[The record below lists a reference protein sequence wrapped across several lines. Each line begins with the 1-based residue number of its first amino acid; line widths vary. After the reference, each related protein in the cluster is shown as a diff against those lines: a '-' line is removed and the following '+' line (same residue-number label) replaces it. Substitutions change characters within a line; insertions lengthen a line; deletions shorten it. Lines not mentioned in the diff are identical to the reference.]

1 MNKSEVGFLD
11 FAALL
16 HFTEKGGV
24 LFASSNQKKA
34 ASFAIES
41 AYERKKLIGELVAEP
56 IDKCK
61 SAVGSGG
68 VNEPAG
74 RFIDD

>member
-1 MNKSEVGFLD
+1 MKKSEVGLLD

-41 AYERKKLIGELVAEP
+41 ADEG
-56 IDKCK
+56 
-61 SAVGSGG
+61 
-68 VNEPAG
+68 
-74 RFIDD
+74 